1 VTDSTQPVQPA
12 AIVAGTQP
20 QNFTTQAEKKRQ
32 DTIAG
37 LTFVGPAMLVLFMFL
52 ILPLLV
58 ALYFSFTDWSGTRP
72 LDQPDAYEFVGLD
85 NYQRWIVDGRRVDE
99 FYRAVRNTV
108 YYVAGVVPIQTVVA
122 LVLAVIVNQKWLK
135 GKSFF
140 RTAFYFPSITSSIV
154 VSFIFLFLFSQS
166 GPINA
171 VLRAVSPNYDPIAWT
186 TSNNGL
192 VHLALEKVGIT
203 EDNIGEWAQ
212 TEIFDIAI
220 WDWIAGPSVALSTIM
235 ALAIWTTTGTL
246 MVIYLS
252 ALQGIPGSV
261 YEAAQVDG
269 ATGWQQFRSITLPLL
284 KPTTFFVITLGLIGT
299 FQVFDQI
306 YVLQND
312 QTARTT
318 TSVAYLVYSTAFE
331 GTSPNLAEASAIAIV
346 LFLIIFV
353 ATLIQRRF
361 VGGDRAET

>member
-1 VTDSTQPVQPA
+1 MADPAQSTATAAAVTTGPRSTTKAQQRFSDA
-12 AIVAGTQP
+12 L
-20 QNFTTQAEKKRQ
+20 
-32 DTIAG
+32 AG
-37 LTFVGPAMLVLFMFL
+37 LFFVGPGMIVLFVFL

-58 ALYFSFTDWSGTRP
+58 ALYFSFTNWSGTRP
-72 LDQPDAYEFVGLD
+72 LDQPNAYEMVGFA
-85 NYQRWIVDGRRVDE
+85 NYQRWIIDGRRVDD
-99 FYRAVRNTV
+99 FYRAVRNTL
-108 YYVAGVVPIQTVVA
+108 YYVIGVVPVQTALA
-122 LVLAVIVNQKWLK
+122 LVLAAIVNQKWLR

-154 VSFIFLFLFSQS
+154 VSFIFLFLFSS
-166 GPINA
+166 GGPINT
-171 VLRAVSPNYDPIAWT
+171 LIRAVNPGYVPIAWT
-186 TSNNGL
+186 TDNSGL
-192 VHLALEKVGIT
+192 GHLLLGQFGIVRDTLSPFIRNEVLGLELW
-203 EDNIGEWAQ
+203 E
-212 TEIFDIAI
+212 
-220 WDWIAGPSVALSTIM
+220 WIAGPSVALTTIM
-235 ALAIWTTTGTL
+235 ALAIWTTTGTM

-252 ALQGIPGSV
+252 ALQGIPPSV

-284 KPTTFFVITLGLIGT
+284 RPTTFFVVTLGLIGT

-353 ATLIQRRF
+353 ATLLQRRF
-361 VGGDRAET
+361 VGGDRAED